1 MKEGEGQENDKRAL
15 EEYRGGESSLS
26 TYFQRDYR
34 YEDTRLEDELNLKDY
49 LDILLRRKWIVVSCL
64 LITVVTTTVASLVMT
79 KIYRAEAIIEIAPEN
94 PKITAFEEVVEVEA
108 KQDEFYETQYRL
120 IKSKTLAKR
129 VVEAL
134 GLEKHPEFAPEDEKP
149 GFLALARTTFA
160 ELFSLDGDGKV
171 DPSERIREEQAR
183 EENLVSAFLD
193 RVSVSP
199 ERKSRLVRVSF
210 ESSDPELSARAVNTL
225 IDKYIE
231 WVLERKIEATKS
243 AREFLERQ
251 LREVKAKL
259 ERAEEELSAFAK
271 GADIVSLD
279 EKLNLTLKQLAEL
292 NEALSKAETER
303 LSKEALYREV
313 KQGNYEYLP
322 QVIGDPSIQALREE
336 YTRLRSQYDN
346 LSVIYGPNYP
356 DVKQIGAQIQRVE
369 KEIGRR
375 VNGIV
380 ESIRKDYQAALTKE
394 KLLRQ
399 RAEEQKRLVTELNDK
414 AIQYRILER
423 EVETNKS
430 IYQSLLQR
438 LKETE
443 VTSGIKVT
451 NIQVVDYAS
460 VPFFPYRPNIKLN
473 VLLALVLG
481 LAAGCSLA
489 FVLEHFDNT
498 IKDEEDIKRRFS
510 FLPFLGVVPLAAE
523 GETEIEKI
531 SYKNPKSLI
540 SEAFR
545 VIRTS
550 LLYSSAEHPPRSI
563 LVTSS
568 QPLEGKTTSAS
579 NLALSIIQSGLKVAL
594 VDADLRKPRLHKV
607 FLNGNTPFGLSSY
620 LVGRIEL
627 QGIIYHT
634 EINGL
639 DLIPAGPIPPNP
651 AELLGSNRMK
661 ELVERLLE
669 EYDHVIID
677 GPPVMGIADSRLL
690 CRIVDGVLL
699 VTSLGIT
706 QRSALRSCVEELL
719 RVRGKIVGTIVNRFE
734 SKKGKYGYNYYYY
747 YGGEEHKERKRL
759 RPRSNNRS

>member
-15 EEYRGGESSLS
+15 EEYRGRESSLS

-375 VNGIV
+375 INGIV

-414 AIQYRILER
+414 AIQ
-423 EVETNKS
+423 
-430 IYQSLLQR
+430 
-438 LKETE
+438 
-443 VTSGIKVT
+443 
-451 NIQVVDYAS
+451 
-460 VPFFPYRPNIKLN
+460 
-473 VLLALVLG
+473 
-481 LAAGCSLA
+481 
-489 FVLEHFDNT
+489 
-498 IKDEEDIKRRFS
+498 
-510 FLPFLGVVPLAAE
+510 
-523 GETEIEKI
+523 
-531 SYKNPKSLI
+531 
-540 SEAFR
+540 
-545 VIRTS
+545 
-550 LLYSSAEHPPRSI
+550 
-563 LVTSS
+563 
-568 QPLEGKTTSAS
+568 
-579 NLALSIIQSGLKVAL
+579 
-594 VDADLRKPRLHKV
+594 
-607 FLNGNTPFGLSSY
+607 
-620 LVGRIEL
+620 
-627 QGIIYHT
+627 
-634 EINGL
+634 
-639 DLIPAGPIPPNP
+639 
-651 AELLGSNRMK
+651 
-661 ELVERLLE
+661 
-669 EYDHVIID
+669 
-677 GPPVMGIADSRLL
+677 
-690 CRIVDGVLL
+690 
-699 VTSLGIT
+699 
-706 QRSALRSCVEELL
+706 
-719 RVRGKIVGTIVNRFE
+719 
-734 SKKGKYGYNYYYY
+734 
-747 YGGEEHKERKRL
+747 
-759 RPRSNNRS
+759 